1 MKINTLIQLLVAIA
15 LSLCFGRSWS
25 SDASYSVSQA
35 ESFFEERSPS
45 PHELAWQIHERL
57 LTLDAHVDIE
67 IPGQP
72 SSYVGP
78 DGLSKVAPEK
88 MQSGG
93 LDAAVMTVAVG
104 PKPRTTE
111 GYGEAKQIAEAE
123 LAAVDMLIS
132 DPDHQ
137 MVLARSADQLL
148 SAHAAGRKAL
158 ILGLQNA
165 LMFGQDAGAVDQ
177 YFDRGVRVFALTH
190 MGHNDFADSS
200 RPLFD
205 ADLGSREPDAEHGG
219 LSDLGRAAIW
229 RVNALGGIV
238 DISQLS
244 KEAALEVMALSSSP
258 VIASHSNVR
267 ALTQVSRN
275 LSDEEIDRIGETGG
289 VIHVSPFAGYLF
301 DSNDPKID
309 AEIKTIRRAS
319 GIDETYLYPF
329 ELYWE
334 IQDPVVKAAFLSGI
348 RGLLGPINLDTMLDH
363 VDYIAKRIGT
373 EHIGIGTD
381 FNHGSGIEGFQ
392 DASEAFNVTKGLIE
406 RGYSDADIAK
416 IWGGNFIRVW
426 RKAEQARTAGAS
438 EV

>member
-1 MKINTLIQLLVAIA
+1 MKNIALYPLPLALTLSLLIA
-15 LSLCFGRSWS
+15 LSWS
-25 SDASYSVSQA
+25 SEGFAATSQA
-35 ESFFEERSPS
+35 LTFSP
-45 PHELAWQIHERL
+45 LARAQQIHDDL
-57 LTLDAHVDIE
+57 LALDAHVDIE

-88 MQSGG
+88 MRAGG
-93 LDAAVMTVAVG
+93 LDAAVMAVAVG
-104 PKPRTTE
+104 PKPRTSQ
-111 GYGEAKQIAEAE
+111 GYAEAKQIAEAE
-123 LAAVDMLIS
+123 LTAVDRLIA

-137 MVLARSADQLL
+137 MVLARSAEQLL
-148 SAHAAGRKAL
+148 DAHADGKKAL

-165 LMFGQDAGAVDQ
+165 LIFGQDAGAVDQ

-219 LSDLGRAAIW
+219 LSDLGRAAIG

-244 KEAALEVMALSSSP
+244 KQAALEVMALSSAP

-275 LSDEEIDRIGETGG
+275 LSNEEIDRIGETGG
-289 VIHVSPFAGYLF
+289 VIHVAPFAGYLF
-301 DSNDPKID
+301 DSKDPKID
-309 AEIKTIRRAS
+309 AEIKTIRRAA

>member
-25 SDASYSVSQA
+25 SDGSAATSQA
-35 ESFFEERSPS
+35 QTSSSLERIQKS
-45 PHELAWQIHERL
+45 HDDLLA
-57 LTLDAHVDIE
+57 LDAHVDIE

-88 MQSGG
+88 MRAGG
-93 LDAAVMTVAVG
+93 LDAAVMAVAVG
-104 PKPRTTE
+104 PKPRTAE
-111 GYGEAKQIAEAE
+111 GYAEAKQIAEAE
-123 LAAVDMLIS
+123 LAAVDMLIA

-137 MVLARSADQLL
+137 MVLARSAEQLL
-148 SAHAAGRKAL
+148 DAHAEGKKAL

-165 LMFGQDAGAVDQ
+165 LIFGQDAGAVDQ
-177 YFDRGVRVFALTH
+177 YFDRGVRVFAMTH

-219 LSDLGRAAIW
+219 LSDLGRAAIG

-244 KEAALEVMALSSSP
+244 KEAALEVMTLSSSP

-289 VIHVSPFAGYLF
+289 VIHVAPFAGYLF

-309 AEIKTIRRAS
+309 AEIKTIRRAA

-334 IQDPVVKAAFLSGI
+334 IQDPVVKAAFLKGI

>member
-1 MKINTLIQLLVAIA
+1 MKTNVLDHLPLALILSLLVT
-15 LSLCFGRSWS
+15 LSWS
-25 SDASYSVSQA
+25 SDGSAANSQA
-35 ESFFEERSPS
+35 QTSSSLERIQKI
-45 PHELAWQIHERL
+45 HDDLLA
-57 LTLDAHVDIE
+57 LDAHVDIE

-88 MQSGG
+88 MRAGG

-104 PKPRTTE
+104 PKPRTAE
-111 GYGEAKQIAEAE
+111 GYAEAKQIAEAE
-123 LAAVDMLIS
+123 LAAVDRLIA
-132 DPDHQ
+132 DADHQ
-137 MVLARSADQLL
+137 MVLARSAAQLL
-148 SAHAAGRKAL
+148 NAHADGKKAL

-165 LMFGQDAGAVDQ
+165 LIFGDDIGAVDR
-177 YFDRGVRVFALTH
+177 YFERGVRVFALTH

-205 ADLGSREPDAEHGG
+205 AALGTREPEAEHGG
-219 LSDLGRAAIW
+219 LSDLGSAAI
-229 RVNALGGIV
+229 RRINALGGIV

-244 KEAALEVMALSSSP
+244 KQAALEVIAMSSSP

-275 LSDEEIDRIGETGG
+275 LSDQEIDRIGETGG
-289 VIHVSPFAGYLF
+289 VIHVAPFAGYLF
-301 DSNDPKID
+301 DSTDPKID
-309 AEIKTIRRAS
+309 AEIKTIRRAA

-334 IQDPVVKAAFLSGI
+334 IKDPVVKSTFLSGI

-373 EHIGIGTD
+373 EHVGIGTD

>member
-25 SDASYSVSQA
+25 SDGSAATSQA
-35 ESFFEERSPS
+35 QTSSSLERIQKI
-45 PHELAWQIHERL
+45 HDDLLA
-57 LTLDAHVDIE
+57 LDAHVDIE

-88 MQSGG
+88 MRAGG
-93 LDAAVMTVAVG
+93 LDAAVMAVAVG
-104 PKPRTTE
+104 PKPRTAE
-111 GYGEAKQIAEAE
+111 GYAEAKQIADAE
-123 LAAVDMLIS
+123 LAAVDRLIA

-137 MVLARSADQLL
+137 MVLARSAEQLL
-148 SAHAAGRKAL
+148 DAHAEGKKAL

-165 LMFGQDAGAVDQ
+165 LIFGQDAGAVDQ
-177 YFDRGVRVFALTH
+177 YFDRGVRVFAMTH

-219 LSDLGRAAIW
+219 LSDLGRAAIG

-244 KEAALEVMALSSSP
+244 KQAALEVMALSSAP

-289 VIHVSPFAGYLF
+289 VIHVAPFAGYLF
-301 DSNDPKID
+301 DSTDPKID
-309 AEIKTIRRAS
+309 AEIKTIRRAA

-334 IQDPVVKAAFLSGI
+334 IKDPVVKSTFLSGI

-373 EHIGIGTD
+373 EHVGIGTD

-392 DASEAFNVTKGLIE
+392 DASEAFNVTKGLNE
-406 RGYSDADIAK
+406 RGYSDEDIAK

-426 RKAEQARTAGAS
+426 RKAEQARTARAS

>member
-1 MKINTLIQLLVAIA
+1 MKTNVLDHLPLALILSLLVT
-15 LSLCFGRSWS
+15 LSWS
-25 SDASYSVSQA
+25 SDGSAANSQA
-35 ESFFEERSPS
+35 QTSSSLERIQKI
-45 PHELAWQIHERL
+45 HDDLLA
-57 LTLDAHVDIE
+57 LDAHVDIE

-88 MQSGG
+88 MRAGG
-93 LDAAVMTVAVG
+93 LDAAVMAVAVG
-104 PKPRTTE
+104 PKPRTAE
-111 GYGEAKQIAEAE
+111 GYAEAKQIAEAE
-123 LAAVDMLIS
+123 LAAVDRLIA

-137 MVLARSADQLL
+137 MVLARSAAQLL
-148 SAHAAGRKAL
+148 NAHADGKKAL

-165 LMFGQDAGAVDQ
+165 LIFGDDIGAVDR
-177 YFDRGVRVFALTH
+177 YFERGVRVFALTH

-205 ADLGSREPDAEHGG
+205 AALGTREPEAEHGG
-219 LSDLGRAAIW
+219 LSDLGSAAI
-229 RVNALGGIV
+229 RRINALGGIV

-244 KEAALEVMALSSSP
+244 KQAALEVIAMSSSP

-275 LSDEEIDRIGETGG
+275 LSDQEIDRIGETGG
-289 VIHVSPFAGYLF
+289 VIHVAPFAGYLF
-301 DSNDPKID
+301 DSTDPKID
-309 AEIKTIRRAS
+309 AEIKTIRRAA

-334 IQDPVVKAAFLSGI
+334 IKDPVVKSTFLSGI

-363 VDYIAKRIGT
+363 VDYIARRIGAD
-373 EHIGIGTD
+373 HVGIGTD
-381 FNHGSGIEGFQ
+381 FNHGSGVEGFQ
-392 DASEAFNVTKGLIE
+392 DASDALNVTQGLIE
-406 RGYSDADIAK
+406 RGYSDAEIAK

-426 RKAEQARTAGAS
+426 RQAERARTAGAS
-438 EV
+438 DI